1 MYIVFKQEKG
11 NRSMKKIWLLIVVL
25 SVSLGALAACSKNDS
40 RSTASAN
47 GQDRVIQYQ
56 STPGTVIFPELAEA
70 LGYLGDLE
78 LEKVSDMVGGPESI
92 QLTATGE
99 NDFGSAFNGAI
110 IKSYAQGVKIK
121 SVVGSYGSDEN
132 TFIGYYTLD
141 DSGIKTAKD
150 LIGKKIGMNTLGAH
164 SEFAVKQFLRDGG
177 LTEDEIQGVQLVVVP
192 GASAEQILRAG
203 QIDVIALSG
212 IGKERAL
219 ETGGIYPVFKDTDLF
234 GEFTA
239 GEFFFTE
246 KYIEENPDTVKT
258 FVEGVSKAI
267 EWARTT
273 PREEVIAK
281 FEEIVSARE
290 GSETTE
296 NLKYW
301 KSTGI
306 AEEGGKIAEK
316 EFQIWIDWLVENGD
330 LPKGQVKLE
339 NLFTNE
345 YNPYAK

>member
-246 KYIEENPDTVKT
+246 KYIEENRH
-258 FVEGVSKAI
+258 S
-267 EWARTT
+267 
-273 PREEVIAK
+273 
-281 FEEIVSARE
+281 
-290 GSETTE
+290 
-296 NLKYW
+296 
-301 KSTGI
+301 
-306 AEEGGKIAEK
+306 
-316 EFQIWIDWLVENGD
+316 
-330 LPKGQVKLE
+330 
-339 NLFTNE
+339 
-345 YNPYAK
+345 